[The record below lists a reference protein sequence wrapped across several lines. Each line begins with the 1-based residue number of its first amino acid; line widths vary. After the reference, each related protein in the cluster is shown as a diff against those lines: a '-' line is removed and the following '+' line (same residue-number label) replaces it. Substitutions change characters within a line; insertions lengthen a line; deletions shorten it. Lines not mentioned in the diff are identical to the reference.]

1 MPNKDDNFKSNLK
14 KWKTNSTSKWK
25 NNSMFLEKKMDSI
38 KFKLKDFKAS
48 KKNGLKRKL
57 CLNLNSKELKNYKTK
72 ETKF

>member
-1 MPNKDDNFKSNLK
+1 
-14 KWKTNSTSKWK
+14 
-25 NNSMFLEKKMDSI
+25 MFLEKKMDSI